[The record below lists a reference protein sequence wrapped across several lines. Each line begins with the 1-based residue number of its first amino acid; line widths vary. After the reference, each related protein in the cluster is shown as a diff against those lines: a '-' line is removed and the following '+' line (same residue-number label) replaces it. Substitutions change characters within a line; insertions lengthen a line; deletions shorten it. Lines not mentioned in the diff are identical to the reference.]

1 MEDFDYLLDMCK
13 RDKADYVEN
22 NLGEKMVLDKL
33 IVMDDV
39 SGLADKSDEFANF
52 LAVSRKYGSTC
63 FYIFDTIYPSR
74 QNWQMIMSQT
84 KIFNFFPGSVQAGS
98 ILRILSSFAS
108 RYKNGYVLHRN
119 IWINRLYFDI
129 SNS

>member
-1 MEDFDYLLDMCK
+1 MCK

-52 LAVSRKYGSTC
+52 GRFS
-63 FYIFDTIYPSR
+63 
-74 QNWQMIMSQT
+74 
-84 KIFNFFPGSVQAGS
+84 
-98 ILRILSSFAS
+98 
-108 RYKNGYVLHRN
+108 
-119 IWINRLYFDI
+119 
-129 SNS
+129 